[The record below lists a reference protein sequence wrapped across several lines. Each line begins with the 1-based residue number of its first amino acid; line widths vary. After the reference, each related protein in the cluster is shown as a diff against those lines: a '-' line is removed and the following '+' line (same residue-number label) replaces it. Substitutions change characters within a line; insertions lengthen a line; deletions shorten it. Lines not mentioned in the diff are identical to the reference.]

1 MGTRENKIEEYL
13 SDKVKRVFGG
23 ETRKWV
29 SPGHDGVHDQ
39 ILFIPGIHA
48 IFVEVKTIDG
58 KLSKT
63 QKREH
68 RRLKETMTTSTFE
81 TVYGHEDV
89 DLLIEDIVRIK
100 QQIVRTKQHMGR
112 IYRKDQK
119 KLVIKQH
126 V

>member
-1 MGTRENKIEEYL
+1 MGTRENKVETYL
-13 SDKVKRVFGG
+13 KDEVKRVFGG

-39 ILFIPGIHA
+39 ILFISGLPA

-58 KLSKT
+58 ELSLV

-68 RRLKETMTTSTFE
+68 DRLYMTMTTSVFMTI
-81 TVYGHEDV
+81 YGKKDV
-89 DLLIEDIVRIK
+89 DKFIK
-100 QQIVRTKQHMGR
+100 NLS
-112 IYRKDQK
+112 YRFG
-119 KLVIKQH
+119 VAHH